1 MDPAMKIVLAVD
13 GSAYTKRMLSYL
25 AAHDELVAKNNEFV
39 ALTVTAAIPP
49 HAAGFLQRDVVQQYY
64 ADEGEKVLRP
74 VREFAQMQGWALRER
89 HAVGYPADVLV
100 ELVEAEQPDLLV
112 MGSHGHGA
120 FASAVLGSV
129 SARLLSRTKVPA
141 LLIR

>member
-1 MDPAMKIVLAVD
+1 MKIVLAVD

-25 AAHDELVAKNNEFV
+25 AAHDELIAKNSEFV
-39 ALTVTAAIPP
+39 ALNVTTEVTP
-49 HAAGFLQRDVVQQYY
+49 HAARYLAHDVLQRYY

-74 VREFAQMQGWALRER
+74 VREFAQMQGWPLRER
-89 HAVGYPADVLV
+89 HAVGGTADMLV
-100 ELVEAEQPDLLV
+100 ELVEAEKPDLLV

-120 FASAVLGSV
+120 FVSAVLGSV
-129 SARLLSRTKVPA
+129 SARLLARTKVPV